1 MSPTEK
7 AFQLIRETYGRQSRE
22 HARAVQLW
30 TYGRRDELIQ
40 YAATILPR

>member
-7 AFQLIRETYGRQSRE
+7 AFQLIRATYGRTSRE

-30 TYGRRDELIQ
+30 TYGRHNELIS
-40 YAATILPR
+40 YAAAILPN